1 MGNELK
7 GAVRAGKERHA
18 GKILLET
25 SELIFRGMDYRL
37 KIAFGE
43 VRDVKAANGEL
54 RVETKDG
61 VNVFEVGAHAE
72 KWRDKILH
80 PKSRAE
86 KLGVKA
92 GTTVRLLGEF
102 EADFVKEVRA
112 AKAQLIQTA
121 NSADVANTFF
131 APGSKSALAA
141 LGKYAK
147 KMKGAEALW
156 IVYPKGKKELTEIEV
171 IGAGRKAGLK
181 DVKVVG
187 FSSTHTAL
195 KFVIPVEKR

>member
-7 GAVRAGKERHA
+7 GAVRAGKERHE

-25 SELIFRGMDYRL
+25 SELIFRGTDYRL

-43 VRDVKAANGEL
+43 MRVVKAENGEL
-54 RVETKDG
+54 VVETKDG
-61 VNVFEVGAHAE
+61 VNVFEVGVHAE

-92 GTTVRLLGEF
+92 GTRVRLLGEF

-131 APGSKSALAA
+131 ALGSKSALAA

-156 IVYPKGKKELTEIEV
+156 IVYRKGKKELTEIEV

>member
-1 MGNELK
+1 MGNELR
-7 GAVRAGKERHA
+7 GAVRTGKARHE

-43 VRDVKAANGEL
+43 MRDVKAANGEL
-54 RVETKDG
+54 RVKTKDG
-61 VNVFEVGAHAE
+61 LNIFEVGAPAE

-92 GTTVRLLGEF
+92 GTTVRLLGDF
-102 EADFVKEVRA
+102 EVECVKELQA
-112 AKAQLIQTA
+112 AKAQIIQTG
-121 NSADVANTFF
+121 NSAVVANTFF
-131 APGSKSALAA
+131 AVGSKSALGAI
-141 LGKYAK
+141 GKYAK

-171 IGAGRKAGLK
+171 IGVGRKAGLK
-181 DVKVVG
+181 DVKVVS
-187 FSSTHTAL
+187 FSATHTAL